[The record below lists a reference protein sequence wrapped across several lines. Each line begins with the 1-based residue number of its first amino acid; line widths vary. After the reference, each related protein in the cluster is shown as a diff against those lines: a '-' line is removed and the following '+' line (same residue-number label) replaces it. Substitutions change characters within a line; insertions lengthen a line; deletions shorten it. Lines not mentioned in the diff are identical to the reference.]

1 MKTGQRTAIDRTTV
15 ERDGARRMVDHACS
29 ARKLCARC
37 AMMKV
42 VQHRFKAFR
51 LAFGRDPLPNE
62 PLFFTENL
70 QAPEIANKEQ
80 MIGQLAQAADAMK
93 IPLPPLLKFLGLR

>member
-1 MKTGQRTAIDRTTV
+1 MKSGHRTAIDRTVV
-15 ERDGARRMVDHACS
+15 ERNVARRMVDHSCS

-42 VQHRFKAFR
+42 VQYRFKAFR

-70 QAPEIANKEQ
+70 CPPQIADSGQ
-80 MIGQLAQAADAMK
+80 MIRQLAQAADAMK
-93 IPLPPLLKFLGLR
+93 IPLPPLLRFLGLE